1 MSNLTLQILQREE
14 HEKRLKAL
22 RKELDG
28 IAATQWMYS
37 PIEKLLANDV
47 IWQVGTNFCRKL
59 LKYPKW
65 GS

>member
-37 PIEKLLANDV
+37 PIEKL
-47 IWQVGTNFCRKL
+47 IGQ
-59 LKYPKW
+59 
-65 GS
+65 